1 VLDLYLSLNG
11 IYNNPTFFSFARTLF
26 KTQDF
31 SLELCYNISRGEYMK
46 IGILGT
52 GAYGLALALV
62 FQENGN
68 QVAMWTKFPEEKE
81 EIERTRKNQKVL
93 PDVWIPEDIQITNSL
108 EEVCLDKD
116 ILVIA
121 IPAAFVCG
129 VSKEIQPFLKNQVLL
144 VASKGIEQKTCLFL
158 NEVLAKHHDVS
169 KLCVMAGGT
178 FAIDIVSKMPVG
190 LSIASKNEKA
200 IDMVRKALENDHF
213 KLRPTSD
220 IYGVE
225 ICSSV
230 KNVIA
235 IAAGILD
242 GLGANESTK
251 SMFITESLHDIK
263 ELIDHLGGDPKTI
276 LSFAGFGDILLTC
289 TSTKSRNFS
298 FGQILVTKTK
308 EEIEE
313 YKKTH
318 TIEGLYTLESIH
330 QLVNDKNVD
339 IGIIDLIYDIVFDQ
353 KDPSLLLEFLVNKK

>member
-1 VLDLYLSLNG
+1 
-11 IYNNPTFFSFARTLF
+11 
-26 KTQDF
+26 
-31 SLELCYNISRGEYMK
+31 MK

-52 GAYGLALALV
+52 GAYGLALALN
-62 FQENGN
+62 FFENQN
-68 QVAMWTKFPEEKE
+68 EVMMWTKFKEEKD
-81 EIERTRKNQKVL
+81 EIEKTRRNERVL
-93 PDVWIPEDIQITNSL
+93 PGVDIPEGIIITNSL
-108 EEVCLDKD
+108 EEVCIDKD

-129 VSKEIQPFLKNQVLL
+129 VSKEIKPYLKDQVLL
-144 VASKGIEQKTCLFL
+144 LASKGIEQKTCLFL

-169 KLCVMAGGT
+169 RLCVMAGGT
-178 FAIDIVSKMPVG
+178 FAIDIVSGMPVG
-190 LSIASKNEKA
+190 LSIASKNHKA
-200 IDMVRKALENDHF
+200 IEVVRKALENDHF
-213 KLRPTSD
+213 KLRPTDD

-225 ICSSV
+225 VCSSI

-251 SMFITESLHDIK
+251 SMFITESLHDIM
-263 ELIDHLGGDPKTI
+263 ELIDALGGNSRTI

-298 FGQILVTKTK
+298 FGRCLVTKSK

-313 YKKTH
+313 YRNTH

-330 QLVNDKNVD
+330 QLVEDKQVD
-339 IGIIDLIYDIVFDQ
+339 IGIIYLIYDIVFHE
-353 KDPSLLLEFLVNKK
+353 KNPKALLSFLVTKK